1 MYWHPQIKKKHK
13 RYTNHTESATATNVL
28 ASTNQEETE
37 KYTNHTA
44 SATASNVL
52 APTNQEEAQNYTN
65 DSESE
70 SRIEQT
76 VSPEM
81 QGITN

>member
-1 MYWHPQIKKKHK
+1 MYWHPQIKRKPK
-13 RYTNHTESATATNVL
+13 
-28 ASTNQEETE
+28 STQTTQHQPLLQM
-37 KYTNHTA
+37 YCH
-44 SATASNVL
+44 
-52 APTNQEEAQNYTN
+52 PEEAQNYTN